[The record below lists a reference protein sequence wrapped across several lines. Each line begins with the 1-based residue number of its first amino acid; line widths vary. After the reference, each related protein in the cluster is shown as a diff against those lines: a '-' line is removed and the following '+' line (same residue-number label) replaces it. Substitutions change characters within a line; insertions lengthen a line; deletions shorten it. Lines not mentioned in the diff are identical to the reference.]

1 MAMSDFSAA
10 QVAIAGEALIDLIA
24 RADGAFEP
32 CLGGA
37 VYNLSR
43 AISRQGVSTTYSN
56 PFARDRFGRAL
67 ASQIQPDGVH
77 LAHPQP
83 VTQATSL
90 AVVSL
95 NEHGHPDYAFY
106 REGVADR
113 QVSAEGLN
121 ADCAALPGL
130 QCVCTGGLALDARDA
145 SVYLPWLMAQ
155 QAAGRCV
162 AVDANLRPSV
172 MPDLAAYQAHV
183 LQVLAQADLVKV
195 SDEDLAHLQVPGAT
209 PMLQAEALM
218 GRLNTAWLAL
228 TLGAQGAWLLARDGR
243 RWFACEGAALE
254 VIDTVGAGDSFFA
267 GLLSSLLRHGP
278 GWADSAGLSDSAA
291 AQALQHALACASLCV
306 QQRGCVPPSWQ
317 QAQAW
322 AQSHPAVTVP
332 R

>member
-1 MAMSDFSAA
+1 MAMSDFSAP

-24 RADGAFEP
+24 RPDGAFEP

-43 AISRQGVSTTYSN
+43 AISRQGVSTTYLN
-56 PFARDRFGRAL
+56 PLASDRFGRAL
-67 ASQIQPDGVH
+67 AAQIQADGVR

-83 VTQATSL
+83 VAQATSL
-90 AVVSL
+90 AVVSV
-95 NEHGHPDYAFY
+95 NEQGHPDYAFY

-113 QVSAEGLN
+113 QVSAAGLT

-145 SVYLPWLMAQ
+145 AVYLPWLIAQ
-155 QAAGRCV
+155 RAAGHAV

-172 MPDLAAYQAHV
+172 MPDLAAYRAHV

-195 SDEDLAHLQVPGAT
+195 SDEDLAHLDLPGAT
-209 PMLQAEALM
+209 PLLQAESLM
-218 GRLNTAWLAL
+218 QRLNTAWLAL
-228 TLGAQGAWLLARDGR
+228 TLGAEGAWLLARDGR
-243 RWFACEGAALE
+243 RWFAREGAALD
-254 VIDTVGAGDSFFA
+254 VVDTVGAGDSFFA
-267 GLLSSLLRHGP
+267 GLLNSLLRHGP
-278 GWADSAGLSDSAA
+278 GWAQASAWGDEAA

-322 AQSHPAVTVP
+322 ALAHPALTAP